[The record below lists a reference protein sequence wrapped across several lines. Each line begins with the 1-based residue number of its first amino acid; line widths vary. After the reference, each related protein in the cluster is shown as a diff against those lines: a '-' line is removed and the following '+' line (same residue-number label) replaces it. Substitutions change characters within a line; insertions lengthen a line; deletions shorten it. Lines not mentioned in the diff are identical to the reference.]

1 MDVLIITDKL
11 HSEQMKKA
19 ATTSELEASYEMP
32 DGQVRA
38 RPRPAAL
45 LESGNAEPP
54 S

>member
-1 MDVLIITDKL
+1 MDGLILTDKL
-11 HSEQMKKA
+11 YSGQMKKA

-32 DGQVRA
+32 DGQARA

-45 LESGNAEPP
+45 LESGDAEPP